1 VFGGLIM
8 DYQEKECFLITIIIA
23 LLVIMIVSG
32 VVAFS
37 PKVVSVESAEVEAI
51 ITEVDK
57 DPRRLIG
64 KVYRPAD
71 YDIYFEYQGIKGEKD
86 ISSVTYNKYKDKVGQ
101 TIKCCLITRTYSDGS
116 TKITLEMIE
125 E

>member
-1 VFGGLIM
+1 MDFEDRVGCLIVILVLLFFIVIVFGVEAFTPKG
-8 DYQEKECFLITIIIA
+8 
-23 LLVIMIVSG
+23 VSI
-32 VVAFS
+32 
-37 PKVVSVESAEVEAI
+37 ESAEVEAI

-57 DPRRLIG
+57 DPARFIG
-64 KVYRPAD
+64 KMYYPAD

-86 ISSVTYNKYKDKVGQ
+86 ISSFDYNKYKDKVGQ

>member
-1 VFGGLIM
+1 M
-8 DYQEKECFLITIIIA
+8 DFEEKEYFLITVSI
-23 LLVIMIVSG
+23 LLVICIFLG
-32 VVAFS
+32 ITAFA
-37 PKVVSVESAEVEAI
+37 PKVVSIESAEVEAI

-57 DPRRLIG
+57 DPARFIG

-86 ISSVTYNKYKDKVGQ
+86 ISSATYNKYKDKVGQ
-101 TIKCCLITRTYSDGS
+101 TIKCCLMTRTYDDGS
-116 TKITLEMIE
+116 TKVTLEMIE

>member
-1 VFGGLIM
+1 MDFEDREGCLIA
-8 DYQEKECFLITIIIA
+8 IIA
-23 LLVIMIVSG
+23 LLFIFVIIFGSETF
-32 VVAFS
+32 A

-71 YDIYFEYQGIKGEKD
+71 YDIYFEYQGIKGQKD

-101 TIKCCLITRTYSDGS
+101 TIKCCLITRTYDDGS
-116 TKITLEMIE
+116 TKVTLEMIE